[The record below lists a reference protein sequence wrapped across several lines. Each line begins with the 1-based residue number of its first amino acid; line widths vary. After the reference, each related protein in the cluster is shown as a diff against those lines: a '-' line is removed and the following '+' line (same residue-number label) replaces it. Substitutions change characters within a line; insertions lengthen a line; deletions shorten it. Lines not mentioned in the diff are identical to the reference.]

1 MNYIL
6 CPTDDCCLNKAKLIE
21 EVSQHIKIAF
31 MHVVILNLPALF
43 ALLFA
48 ALSFYTTCLET
59 GSVLRFGLPKLVL
72 ILVAHLLLNIKKSFF
87 IFFNFFIIINN
98 AKLRLDNAFSLNYIK
113 INKNINP
120 DYSVL

>member
-1 MNYIL
+1 VNYIL

-48 ALSFYTTCLET
+48 ALSFCTTCLEA
-59 GSVLRFGLPKLVL
+59 GPVLRFGLPKLVL

-87 IFFNFFIIINN
+87 FFFIINN